1 MMIPFLKQ
9 EDLILDNNRQIIP
22 GAKIEAFDPVSNN
35 HVDIYTY
42 DGSNER
48 YTVATN
54 PVYLNLQSRPEH
66 TYFAK
71 QLVLCRL
78 YKYIGNFSDPRV
90 DDDTANWQFVREWNG
105 AFTENEVKND
115 TIVIGLSGLK
125 EANTELGAVNVVGYW
140 NEFDCE
146 ARTYVWDP
154 NCNQTPDN
162 GYIVKNDN
170 IDNGRWIL
178 KFDGPY
184 IPSTYYGVYP
194 GKIANVNALLTYVD
208 TVGSEQIKTAPG
220 VYFVPGHYENTT
232 LWTTSKRILIA
243 SNTQFDYG
251 VDCSWIDVNGKPTTW
266 IGDIQPTD
274 SSCPIHSCW
283 YKNARAFW
291 GCASHHK
298 YCDGRNWTNN
308 EIIATMTNTSVT
320 FYTSGAAAL
329 NTTTSDDNILIFDN
343 CTVVGDSPF
352 LQRDS
357 KCRFINMKFTDKYY
371 LNHSI
376 YAGNIEFLDID
387 GKRCTFDAD
396 EFEDLTNLADTA
408 YKGGVTVLDLKG
420 HTADTIDATEY
431 NSVKNGTVNTLTMG
445 KSTEA
450 GKYELNNVYINSA
463 FTFNGQSLSIIN
475 SNVRLNSFANLN
487 SLYVSD
493 NSTVRNGWTLN
504 RGAVR
509 CNDSSW
515 QMDIS
520 GDVTVEFR
528 DSNVSG
534 TINSNNVAIYNSHVD
549 TSGHINVT
557 PLTLT
562 TPSEHRAFQ
571 IVAENSVF
579 DSDIAF
585 VPGEQYDI
593 YWNVKITNNT
603 FNGTQGLTC
612 PYWVDVATSKRTIA
626 AYATSGV
633 VHAVDYAGNRG
644 NCPKDRYTGQID
656 CSLSGWVDWN
666 PSWMRGKNNNSSV
679 NYKVSYRTFP
689 RFFLVEND
697 YAIASPVFTREDD
710 WGFGMRMR
718 TETNMATVSL
728 INLSEMIADSQDS
741 DFIAW
746 RDANGYTTENTNDYF
761 MRCRGLSSDAFNTSY
776 MYYFW

>member
-1 MMIPFLKQ
+1 MYIPFLNQ
-9 EDLILDNNRQIIP
+9 DELILDNRRQIIP
-22 GAKIEAFDPVSNN
+22 GAKIEVFDPVSNN
-35 HVDIYTY
+35 YVDIYTY

-90 DDDTANWQFVREWNG
+90 DDDTNNWQFVREWNG
-105 AFTENEVKND
+105 AFSENEVKND
-115 TIVIGLSGLK
+115 TIVIGLAGLK

-178 KFDGPY
+178 KFDGAY

-208 TVGSEQIKTAPG
+208 TVGSDQTKTAPG
-220 VYFVPGHYENTT
+220 VYFVPGHYENTNW
-232 LWTTSKRILIA
+232 WTTSKRILIA

-251 VDCSWIDVNGKPTTW
+251 VDCSWIDVKGKPTTW
-266 IGDIQPTD
+266 IGDLMPTD

-283 YKNARAFW
+283 YKSARSFW
-291 GCASHHK
+291 GCASRHK

-308 EIIATMTNTSVT
+308 EIIASMTNTSVT
-320 FYTSGAAAL
+320 FYTSGGAAL
-329 NTTTSDDNILIFDN
+329 NTTTSDDNILIFNN
-343 CTVVGDSPF
+343 CTVVGESPF

-357 KCRFINMKFTDKYY
+357 KCRFISMKFTDKYY
-371 LNHSI
+371 LNHAI
-376 YAGNIEFLDID
+376 YPANIDFGTISGYE
-387 GKRCTFDAD
+387 CTFDAD
-396 EFEDLTNLADTA
+396 EFEDLSNLANTA

-420 HTADTIDATEY
+420 HTAATIDATEY
-431 NSVKNGTVNTLTMG
+431 ISVKNGTVNSLTMG
-445 KSTEA
+445 KSTSTMQ
-450 GKYELNNVYINSA
+450 YELKNVYVSNVLE
-463 FTFNGQSLSIIN
+463 FNGQSLSLVN
-475 SNVRLNSFANLN
+475 SNVRISAFPYLN

-493 NSTVRNGWTLN
+493 NSIVRNGWTLN

-515 QMDIS
+515 QMNIS
-520 GDVTVEFR
+520 GDVPVVFE
-528 DSNVSG
+528 DSNVAG
-534 TINSNNVAIYNSHVD
+534 TINSNNVAIYNSHIT
-549 TSGHINVT
+549 TSAQLNIT
-557 PLTLT
+557 PLTVT
-562 TPSEHRAFQ
+562 TPSEHKVFQ

-593 YWNVKITNNT
+593 YWNVRIVNNT
-603 FNGTQGLTC
+603 FNGVYGLTC
-612 PYWVDVATSKRTIA
+612 PYWIDVTTSKRAIA
-626 AYATSGV
+626 AYTTSSIT
-633 VHAVDYAGNRG
+633 HYVDYAGNKG
-644 NCPKDRYTGQID
+644 ICPKDRYTGQID
-656 CSLSGWVDWN
+656 CSLTEWANWN
-666 PSWMRGKNNNSSV
+666 PSWMRGKSNSSV

-697 YAIASPVFTREDD
+697 YAIASPVFTRADD
-710 WGFGMRMR
+710 WGFGMLLG
-718 TETNMATVSL
+718 TDTNLATVSL
-728 INLSEMIADSQDS
+728 VNLSEMIADSQDS

-746 RDANGYTTENTNDYF
+746 RDAHGYTPENLNDYF
-761 MRCRGLSSDAFNTSY
+761 MRCRGLAADAFNTSY

>member
-1 MMIPFLKQ
+1 MYIPFLNQ
-9 EDLILDNNRQIIP
+9 DELILDNRRQIIP
-22 GAKIEAFDPVSNN
+22 GAKIEVFDPVSNN
-35 HVDIYTY
+35 YVDIYTY

-90 DDDTANWQFVREWNG
+90 DDDTNNWQFIREWNG
-105 AFTENEVKND
+105 AFSESEVKND

-208 TVGSEQIKTAPG
+208 TVGSDQTKTAPG
-220 VYFVPGHYENTT
+220 VYFVPGHYENTSW
-232 LWTTSKRILIA
+232 WTTSKRILIA

-251 VDCSWIDVNGKPTTW
+251 VDCSWIDVKGKPTTW
-266 IGDIQPTD
+266 IGDLMPTD

-291 GCASHHK
+291 GCASKHK

-320 FYTSGAAAL
+320 FYTSGGAAL
-329 NTTTSDDNILIFDN
+329 NTTTSDDNILIFNN
-343 CTVVGDSPF
+343 CTVVGESPF

-371 LNHSI
+371 LNHAI
-376 YAGNIEFLDID
+376 YPANIDFSTLSGYE
-387 GKRCTFDAD
+387 CTFDAD
-396 EFEDLTNLADTA
+396 EFEDLSNLANTA

-420 HTADTIDATEY
+420 HTAATIDATEY
-431 NSVKNGTVNTLTMG
+431 TSVKNGTVNSLTIG
-445 KSTEA
+445 KSTSTMQ
-450 GKYELNNVYINSA
+450 YELKNVYVSNVLE
-463 FTFNGQSLSIIN
+463 FNGQSLSLVN
-475 SNVRLNSFANLN
+475 SNVRISAFPYLN

-493 NSTVRNGWTLN
+493 NSIVRNGWTLN
-504 RGAVR
+504 RGTVR

-515 QMDIS
+515 QMNIS
-520 GDVTVEFR
+520 GDIPVVFE
-528 DSNVSG
+528 DSNVAG
-534 TINSNNVAIYNSHVD
+534 TINSNNVAIYNSHIT
-549 TSGHINVT
+549 TSAQLNIT
-557 PLTLT
+557 PLTIT
-562 TPSEHRAFQ
+562 TPSEHKVFQ

-593 YWNVKITNNT
+593 YWNVRIVNNT
-603 FNGTQGLTC
+603 FNGVYGLTC
-612 PYWVDVATSKRTIA
+612 PYWIDVTTSKRAIA
-626 AYATSGV
+626 AYTTSGIT
-633 VHAVDYAGNRG
+633 HYVDYAGNKG
-644 NCPKDRYTGQID
+644 ICPKDRYTGQID
-656 CSLSGWVDWN
+656 CSLTEWADWN
-666 PSWMRGKNNNSSV
+666 PSWMRGKSNSSV

-697 YAIASPVFTREDD
+697 LAIASPVFTRADD
-710 WGFGMRMR
+710 WGFGMLLG
-718 TETNMATVSL
+718 TDTNLATVSL
-728 INLSEMIADSQDS
+728 VNLSEMIADSQDS

-746 RDANGYTTENTNDYF
+746 RDAHGYTPENLNDYF
-761 MRCRGLSSDAFNTSY
+761 MRCRGLAADAFNTSY

>member
-1 MMIPFLKQ
+1 MYIPFLNQ
-9 EDLILDNNRQIIP
+9 DELILDNRRQIIP
-22 GAKIEAFDPVSNN
+22 GAKIEVFDPVSNN

-90 DDDTANWQFVREWNG
+90 DDDTNNWQFVREWNG
-105 AFTENEVKND
+105 AFSESEVKND
-115 TIVIGLSGLK
+115 TIVIGLAGLK

-140 NEFDCE
+140 NEYDCE

-178 KFDGPY
+178 KFDGAY

-194 GKIANVNALLTYVD
+194 GKIANINALLTYVD
-208 TVGSEQIKTAPG
+208 TVGSEQTKTAPG
-220 VYFVPGHYENTT
+220 VYFVPGHYENATW
-232 LWTTSKRILIA
+232 LNTSKRILIA

-251 VDCSWIDVNGKPTTW
+251 ITCSWVDVKGKPTTW

-274 SSCPIHSCW
+274 SSCPIHSSW

-291 GCASHHK
+291 GCASRHK

-308 EIIATMTNTSVT
+308 ELTGTLTNTSVT
-320 FYTSGAAAL
+320 FYTSGATTL
-329 NTTTSDDNILIFDN
+329 NTTTTDDNILIFNN

-371 LNHSI
+371 LNHAI
-376 YAGNIEFLDID
+376 YPANIEFTNLS
-387 GKRCTFDAD
+387 GYECTFDAD
-396 EFEDLTNLADTA
+396 EFEDLANLANTA

-420 HTADTIDATEY
+420 HSAATIDATEY
-431 NSVKNGTVNTLTMG
+431 TSVKNGTINTLTMG
-445 KSTEA
+445 KNSITA
-450 GKYELNNVYINSA
+450 QYEIKNVYISSS
-463 FTFNGQSLSIIN
+463 FVFNGQSLSVVN
-475 SNVRLNSFANLN
+475 SSVRLSSFAYLN
-487 SLYVSD
+487 SLFVSD

-504 RGAVR
+504 RGAVS
-509 CNDSSW
+509 CVDSTWS
-515 QMDIS
+515 MDTTYDVVLTFNNSIIS
-520 GDVTVEFR
+520 STV
-528 DSNVSG
+528 
-534 TINSNNVAIYNSHVD
+534 NSRNIAFYNSHV
-549 TSGHINVT
+549 TNNAHINVY
-557 PLTLT
+557 PLTIAS
-562 TPSEHRAFQ
+562 PSSHYAFQ

-585 VPGEQYDI
+585 VPGELYDI
-593 YWNVKITNNT
+593 FWNVRITNNT
-603 FNGTQGLTC
+603 FNGAQGLTC
-612 PYWVDVATSKRTIA
+612 PYWVDVPTSKRTIA
-626 AYATSGV
+626 AYTTSDV
-633 VHAVDYAGNRG
+633 MHSVDYAGNRG

-656 CSLSGWVDWN
+656 CGLTEWATWN
-666 PSWMRGKNNNSSV
+666 PSWMRGKSNSSV
-679 NYKVSYRTFP
+679 NYKVSYRQFP

-697 YAIASPVFTREDD
+697 YAIASPVFTRADD
-710 WGFGMRMR
+710 WGFGMLLG
-718 TETNMATVSL
+718 TDTNMATCSL
-728 INLSEMIADSQDS
+728 INLSEMLADSLDS
-741 DFIAW
+741 DFITW
-746 RDANGYTTENTNDYF
+746 RDSHGYTPENVNDYF
-761 MRCRGLSSDAFNTSY
+761 MRCRGLADSAFNTSY